1 MSLFTKLM
9 SVDHLMMAAAAA
21 HPEAP
26 PALPMID
33 LCGCHTE
40 SFDRVRAGS
49 SVGTAR

>member
-9 SVDHLMMAAAAA
+9 SVDHLMMAAAAT

-33 LCGCHTE
+33 LCGSYSE
-40 SFDRVRAGS
+40 AVR
-49 SVGTAR
+49 

>member
-26 PALPMID
+26 PALPMIEV
-33 LCGCHTE
+33 CGCRSAGHDNT
-40 SFDRVRAGS
+40 FAAPGIGAVR
-49 SVGTAR
+49 

>member
-9 SVDHLMMAAAAA
+9 SVDHLIMAAAAT

-33 LCGCHTE
+33 VCRRH
-40 SFDRVRAGS
+40 SDPVDRRF
-49 SVGTAR
+49 SVSGPGVAR